1 MKLVRGRYLLA
12 IGAVVLVAA
21 GCGGSTEGEAQPVG
35 SAGSTSGAAST
46 STTDGS
52 IPENVPSGFD
62 PCADIT
68 QEVLDS
74 EGLRNKQPSSNEGSN
89 GIKWQ
94 GCRWIQSDGYGAT
107 ISVTNITVGMV
118 RDNPDRT
125 IRDEYAIGGR
135 EAIASHVS
143 DEKDPKYVCTLHVAM
158 EGGSL
163 EFGLSNSPSRRKTG
177 STDTCVL
184 ARTLAEKVVPL
195 IPAGT

>member
-1 MKLVRGRYLLA
+1 ARRYHAACTRSSETRSAVCSRWLA
-12 IGAVVLVAA
+12 W
-21 GCGGSTEGEAQPVG
+21 TW
-35 SAGSTSGAAST
+35 AAST